1 MSVSYLLDCLS
12 ITHFFWKLASL
23 VPDSVGAAR
32 APGGSWAPAPALFP
46 VQWWACEHPAQAPL
60 YDLPWRAWNGQRGV
74 PGFVWL
80 LSWLGELTQ
89 ELLFLAVWVA
99 HLGKQRGPLR
109 RQRAARSRNSEKERL
124 RGQGWLLACSSECV
138 VHWDAHSRGRG
149 CPGSS
154 SWSGVVHEVA
164 GFTLGAGG
172 IRRMTVLVLLALSYR
187 GSLQAQIV
195 SALVLAIT

>member
-1 MSVSYLLDCLS
+1 M
-12 ITHFFWKLASL
+12 
-23 VPDSVGAAR
+23 
-32 APGGSWAPAPALFP
+32 
-46 VQWWACEHPAQAPL
+46 
-60 YDLPWRAWNGQRGV
+60 
-74 PGFVWL
+74 
-80 LSWLGELTQ
+80 
-89 ELLFLAVWVA
+89 FLAVWVA

-109 RQRAARSRNSEKERL
+109 RQRAARSRNSEKQRL
-124 RGQGWLLACSSECV
+124 RAQAWLLARSSECV
-138 VHWDAHSRGRG
+138 VAHSRGRG

-187 GSLQAQIV
+187 GSLQGQIV